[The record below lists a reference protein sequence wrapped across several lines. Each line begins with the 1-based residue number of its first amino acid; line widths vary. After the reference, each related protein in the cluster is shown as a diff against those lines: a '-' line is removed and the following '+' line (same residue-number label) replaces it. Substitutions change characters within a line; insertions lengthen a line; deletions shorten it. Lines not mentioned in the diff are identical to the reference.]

1 MVIAVCFVL
10 PAASTSLTMGM
21 RLGNERAR
29 YVPVSNPGGRSR
41 GWIQIEIEI
50 KLAVNS
56 RTVGFREGAY
66 VGLLDHF

>member
-41 GWIQIEIEI
+41 GSIQIEI
-50 KLAVNS
+50 KLAANS
-56 RTVGFREGAY
+56 RTADAREGAY
-66 VGLLDHF
+66 VGPLDHF